1 VNLLTAQTILT
12 LIERGKADYEAGSY
26 DPIAIIEEYNFP
38 WCDAAYA
45 AGKDIAA
52 GRWIV
57 DFNLTEKTWERI
69 GCPPYDYNW
78 DTYCRS
84 WNHRDSDWEFGLSV
98 MDDDWKQRINYAWW
112 KDSIPERA
120 TLRNALFFSTMIF
133 LSQGPI
139 DFLPMGRHRYYVMLE
154 MILGWLLLAL
164 FLVTLGK
171 VMIR

>member
-1 VNLLTAQTILT
+1 MRPSYAVVWSLLTIL
-12 LIERGKADYEAGSY
+12 I
-26 DPIAIIEEYNFP
+26 
-38 WCDAAYA
+38 
-45 AGKDIAA
+45 
-52 GRWIV
+52 
-57 DFNLTEKTWERI
+57 
-69 GCPPYDYNW
+69 
-78 DTYCRS
+78 
-84 WNHRDSDWEFGLSV
+84 FGLVFWIGDGIRRSSKPLSGPV
-98 MDDDWKQRINYAWW
+98 E

-139 DFLPMGRHRYYVMLE
+139 DFLPVGRHRYYVMLE